1 MIDLTNHDEILVCPS
16 VLAADF
22 ANLERDIATIQEAT
36 PILHL
41 DIMDGHFVP
50 NISFGPGVVK
60 SIRAVTDQFL
70 DVHLMVSNPG
80 MWVEPFAKAG
90 ADMIVIHVEAT
101 PHAERVLSDI
111 KGRGLRAG
119 VALTPQT
126 PLSVL
131 DYLLDVLDMVLVMT
145 VNPGFGGQSFIP
157 MSLQKIADLRE
168 MFLQA
173 GRNIAIQVDGGID
186 EHTAPLVTK
195 AGASLLVAGSAIFGK
210 PDPVAALTAIQR
222 AASQGRK

>member
-111 KGRGLRAG
+111 KGRGLKAG

-157 MSLQKIADLRE
+157 MSLQKVADLRE

>member
-111 KGRGLRAG
+111 KGRGLKAG

>member
-22 ANLERDIATIQEAT
+22 ANLKRDIAEIKDAT

-70 DVHLMVSNPG
+70 DVHLMVSDPG

-111 KGRGLRAG
+111 KGRGLKAG

-168 MFLQA
+168 KFQKA

-210 PDPVAALTAIQR
+210 PDPVASLTAIQN
-222 AASQGRK
+222 AAVQGRQ